1 MTNVIGPTNKPTV
14 ASRGIPVHII
24 GFDIVPESLTTR
36 IATSPAIQNEA
47 TAIRN
52 LLAIHLPCNLP
63 SMPYQCPASFYAFIL
78 SHKIPL
84 SQSDSIAGGSRKAGA
99 RPDGTIGKVG
109 KRPDFRRGHFAVVR
123 LERVKGEMNSGEN
136 RCRTPGLFRLA
147 KREWNHP
154 PRTRPARAARTL
166 RPITES

>member
-14 ASRGIPVHII
+14 ASKGIPISAI
-24 GFDIVPESLTTR
+24 GFDIVPESLMTR

-99 RPDGTIGKVG
+99 RPDGTVG
-109 KRPDFRRGHFAVVR
+109 KDGERPDFRRWHFAVVR
-123 LERVKGEMNSGEN
+123 MERVKGEMNSGEN
-136 RCRTPGLFRLA
+136 RCHTSELFRLA
-147 KREWNHP
+147 KREWNHTP
-154 PRTRPARAARTL
+154 HDRPARTVRTL
-166 RPITES
+166 RPVTES